1 MRKDVIEILKKAE
14 WMRRQVEL
22 VEECL
27 EELTPEEA
35 VVVDCL
41 MEEGNGKIMA
51 VCTALDVS
59 ERTAYRQIDRVKD
72 RISQLF
78 ERKGVTI
85 S

>member
-14 WMRRQVEL
+14 WMRRQAEL

-41 MEEGNGKIMA
+41 MEERNEKIMRI
-51 VCTALDVS
+51 CYDLDVS
-59 ERTAYRQIDRVKD
+59 IPTAYRRIERVLD
-72 RISQLF
+72 RISELF
-78 ERKGVTI
+78 DKKGVII